1 MSAESNRTMLRNIT
15 ILLGGTCSVLA
26 AVMISPALPG
36 MAQAF
41 ADVPNADFLV
51 RMVLTMPALFV
62 ALGALFVGGLL
73 DRWGRKP
80 VLVVS
85 LVIFVLAGCAG
96 FVLDSLMMILVSRA
110 LLGLAVAGI
119 MSGFMTLI
127 MDYFEGDELN
137 KFLGL
142 NGASVCLGGILGL
155 VASGFLADIGWRFPF
170 LIHLIALLILPGV
183 IFAINEPQK
192 TKDVNLEI
200 EQAAL
205 PWRQLIPIYATAF
218 MCTVLFFIFPAQLPF
233 YLTENNNIEASQ
245 VGMALALP
253 TVIGLV
259 FALLYQRFRA
269 RFSFQ
274 TIAAIIFLAYSATHL
289 MLSASSAYGMVI
301 LSLLFGGVGMGLLS
315 PNNSGW
321 LADVAPVEVRGRAVG
336 MLTCSI
342 FLGQFF
348 SPIISE
354 PFVQTLG
361 LASTF
366 GLMACV
372 SLLVASVFV
381 IVAMKKATD
390 DSKLRSSLSE
400 LSTDS

>member
-85 LVIFVLAGCAG
+85 LVVFVLAGCAG

-192 TKDVNLEI
+192 TKDFNLEI

-274 TIAAIIFLAYSATHL
+274 AIAAIIFLAYSATHL

>member
-1 MSAESNRTMLRNIT
+1 MNTEKTATLRNTT

-85 LVIFVLAGCAG
+85 LVVFVLAGCAG
-96 FVLDSLMMILVSRA
+96 FVLDSLMMILISRA

-183 IFAINEPQK
+183 IFSINEPQK

-205 PWRQLIPIYATAF
+205 PWRQLLPIYATAF

-253 TVIGLV
+253 TVVGLV

-274 TIAAIIFLAYSATHL
+274 AIAAIIFLAYSVTHL
-289 MLSASSAYGMVI
+289 TLSVSSAYNMVI

-400 LSTDS
+400 LSTDI

>member
-1 MSAESNRTMLRNIT
+1 MTDPSNKIALRNIT

-41 ADVPNADFLV
+41 AHVPNADFLV

-80 VLVVS
+80 VLIVS
-85 LVIFVLAGCAG
+85 LILFVLAGCAG
-96 FVLDSLMMILVSRA
+96 FFLDSLMLILVSRA

-127 MDYFEGDELN
+127 MDYFDGEALN
-137 KFLGL
+137 KFLGM
-142 NGASVCLGGILGL
+142 NGACVCLGGILGL
-155 VASGFLADIGWRFPF
+155 VAAGFLADMGWRYPF

-183 IFAINEPQK
+183 FFSIEEPEK
-192 TKDVNLEI
+192 TSAVDQEGSKI
-200 EQAAL
+200 GL
-205 PWRQLIPIYATAF
+205 PWRRLMPIYVTAF

-233 YLTENNNIEASQ
+233 YLTENNNIEASK

-253 TVIGLV
+253 TVVGLV
-259 FALLYQRFRA
+259 FALLYQHFRA

-274 TIAAIIFLAYSATHL
+274 AIAAIIFLAYSVTHL
-289 MLSASSAYGMVI
+289 TLSVSSAYNMVI

-354 PFVQTLG
+354 PFVQALG

-390 DSKLRSSLSE
+390 DSKQRSGLPE

>member
-1 MSAESNRTMLRNIT
+1 MAVESNRTTLRNIT

-41 ADVPNADFLV
+41 AGVPNADFLV

-62 ALGALFVGGLL
+62 AIGALFVGGLL

-85 LVIFVLAGCAG
+85 LTAFVLAGCAG
-96 FVLDSLMMILVSRA
+96 FFLDSLLMILVSRA
-110 LLGLAVAGI
+110 ILGLAVAGI

-127 MDYFEGDELN
+127 MDYFDGEELN
-137 KFLGL
+137 KFLGM
-142 NGASVCLGGILGL
+142 NGASICMGGILGL
-155 VASGFLADIGWRFPF
+155 IAAGFLADIGWRFPF

-183 IFAINEPQK
+183 IFAIDEPQTTNSVAYNSK
-192 TKDVNLEI
+192 
-200 EQAAL
+200 AASL
-205 PWRQLIPIYATAF
+205 PWRRLIPIYVTAF

-233 YLTENNNIEASQ
+233 YLTENNDIEASR

-253 TVIGLV
+253 TVVGLV
-259 FALLYQRFRA
+259 FALLYQHFRA
-269 RFSFQ
+269 KFSFQ
-274 TIAAIIFLAYSATHL
+274 AIAAIIFLAYSATHL
-289 MLSASSAYGMVI
+289 ILSASSAYGMVV
-301 LSLLFGGVGMGLLS
+301 LGLLFGGVGMGLLT

-321 LADVAPVEVRGRAVG
+321 LAYVAPVEVRGRAVG

-354 PFVQTLG
+354 PFLQMLG

-372 SLLVASVFV
+372 SLLVASIFV
-381 IVAMKKATD
+381 IVAMKKSTE
-390 DSKLRSSLSE
+390 DSEHRNNLSE
-400 LSTDS
+400 LNADS